1 MKKYI
6 IILNAIEVL
15 KMLLSGKMVEGSLFI
30 DKTTHKLTFKAYNR
44 KSENHQKLPETLI
57 RKTPYG
63 RVTKTL
69 TRIKQYISIP
79 INMPFLEKMDTFDE
93 ENRLAKEAL
102 IDYELI
108 NRV

>member
-1 MKKYI
+1 
-6 IILNAIEVL
+6 
-15 KMLLSGKMVEGSLFI
+15 MLLSGKMVEGALFI

-44 KSENHQKLPETLI
+44 KSENHQKLPEALI

-63 RVTKTL
+63 RVTRTL

-79 INMPFLEKMDTFDE
+79 INMPFLEKLDTLNE
-93 ENRLAKEAL
+93 ENRLAKEAV
-102 IDYELI
+102 IDREII

>member
-1 MKKYI
+1 MKKFI

-15 KMLLSGKMVEGSLFI
+15 KMLLSGKMVEG
-30 DKTTHKLTFKAYNR
+30 AYNR
-44 KSENHQKLPETLI
+44 KSENHQKLPEALI

-69 TRIKQYISIP
+69 KRIKQYISIP
-79 INMPFLEKMDTFDE
+79 IDMPFAMKQDTFDE

>member
-1 MKKYI
+1 MKKII

-15 KMLLSGKMVEGSLFI
+15 EMLLSGKMVEGALFI

-44 KSENHQKLPETLI
+44 KSENHQKLPEALI

-93 ENRLAKEAL
+93 ENCLAKEAL
-102 IDYELI
+102 TDYEII

>member
-1 MKKYI
+1 MKKFI

-15 KMLLSGKMVEGSLFI
+15 KLLLSGKMVEGALFI

-44 KSENHQKLPETLI
+44 KSENHQKLPEALI

-63 RVTKTL
+63 RVTRTL

-79 INMPFLEKMDTFDE
+79 INMPFLEKLDTLNE
-93 ENRLAKEAL
+93 ENRLAKEAV
-102 IDYELI
+102 IDREII